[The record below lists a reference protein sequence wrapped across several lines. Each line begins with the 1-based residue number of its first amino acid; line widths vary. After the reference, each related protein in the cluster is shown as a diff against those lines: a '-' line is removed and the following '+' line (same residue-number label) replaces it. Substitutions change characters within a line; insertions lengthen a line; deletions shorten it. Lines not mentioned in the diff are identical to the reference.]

1 MKILKDLQPANVF
14 AYFEEICSI
23 PHTSFHEKALSDYC
37 VDFAQNHGFYYEQDC
52 LGNVIIIKE
61 ATEGYENAAPVMIQ
75 GHLDMVGDKTADCPL
90 DLEKDGLILKI
101 DGDYLTAEGTTLGG
115 DDGIAIAYA
124 LAILDSKDIP
134 HPRLEAVFTVSEE
147 VGLLGASA
155 IDLSC
160 CKAKRLL
167 NIDSEVEGV
176 LTVGCAGGRRTCS
189 TIPVVRESRTGI
201 VYDIALT
208 GLLGGHSGME
218 IHKGRA
224 NANVLMGRFLLY
236 AKNKLPYALVSLNG
250 GVKENVIPN
259 ISKASVVIDPA
270 QEETLLQ
277 VISDFQKIVSV
288 EYAAADPNIKLICT
302 SDETD
307 CSDGT
312 MNSIQTVNALDE
324 ASLNKLLTALNIVPN
339 GVQTMSMDLP
349 GLVETSLNVG
359 VMELTETDFTF
370 KASIRSSVVSAKE
383 YIYDKIALLTESL
396 GGNVSYVGDYPAWA
410 YTRDSKLRDLCVDI
424 FEKQYGKKPVIEIIH
439 AGLECGILSSKI
451 EGLDCISFGPDLLDI
466 HTSNE
471 RMGISSVQ
479 RVWEY
484 LKAILAAK

>member
-1 MKILKDLQPANVF
+1 MKILKDLQPTKVF

-37 VDFAQNHGFYYEQDC
+37 VNFAKEHGFYYEQDD

-61 ATEGYENAAPVMIQ
+61 ATPGYEEAAPVMVQ
-75 GHLDMVGDKTADCPL
+75 GHLDMVGDKTPDCPL

-101 DGDYLTAEGTTLGG
+101 EGDYVTADGTTLGG
-115 DDGIAIAYA
+115 DNGIAIAYA
-124 LAILDSKDIP
+124 LALLDAKDIP

-160 CKAKRLL
+160 CQAKRLL
-167 NIDSEVEGV
+167 NLDSEAEGV
-176 LTVGCAGGRRTCS
+176 LTVGCAGGRRTTS
-189 TIPVVRESRTGI
+189 NIPVTRKAASGLA
-201 VYDIALT
+201 YQLAFT
-208 GLLGGHSGME
+208 GLLGGHSGMD

-236 AKNKLPYALVSLNG
+236 LKNKFYYNLISLSG
-250 GVKENVIPN
+250 GIKENVIPN
-259 ISKASVVIDPA
+259 KSQACILIDPA
-270 QEETLLQ
+270 LEETLLQ
-277 VISDFQKIVSV
+277 AVADFQKILST
-288 EYAAADPNIKLICT
+288 EYAAADQDIKLLCEKLPQIA
-302 SDETD
+302 SAPID
-307 CSDGT
+307 
-312 MNSIQTVNALDE
+312 QV
-324 ASLNKLLTALNIVPN
+324 SLNKILTALNTVPN
-339 GVQTMSMDLP
+339 GVQSMSMDLP

-359 VMELTETDFTF
+359 VMELTETDFVF

-383 YIYDKIALLTESL
+383 YIHDKIAILTHNL
-396 GGNVSYVGDYPAWA
+396 GGTIDFAGDYPAWA
-410 YTRDSKLRDLCVDI
+410 YSRDSKLRDLCVDI
-424 FEKQYGKKPVIEIIH
+424 YEKQYGKKPVIEIIH
-439 AGLECGILSSKI
+439 AGLECGILSSKVD
-451 EGLDCISFGPDLLDI
+451 GLDCISFGPDLIDI
-466 HTSNE
+466 HTFNE

>member
-1 MKILKDLQPANVF
+1 MGILKDLQPANVF

-37 VDFAQNHGFYYEQDC
+37 VNFAKEHGLYWEQDE

-61 ATEGYENAAPVMIQ
+61 ATEGYEEAAPVMIQ
-75 GHLDMVGDKTADCPL
+75 GHLDMVGDKTPDCPL

-101 DGDYLTAEGTTLGG
+101 EGDYLTAEGTTLGG
-115 DDGIAIAYA
+115 DDGIAVAYA
-124 LAILDSKDIP
+124 LAILDAEDIP

-160 CKAKRLL
+160 CQAKRLL
-167 NIDSEVEGV
+167 NIDSEAEGV
-176 LTVGCAGGRRTCS
+176 LTVGCAGGRRT
-189 TIPVVRESRTGI
+189 TATLPVIRTPKTGR
-201 VYDIALT
+201 VYDLTFT
-208 GLLGGHSGME
+208 GLQGGHSGME

-236 AKNKLPYALVSLNG
+236 LKNKMSYALITLKG

-259 ISKASVVIDPA
+259 ISQAGILISPEL
-270 QEETLLQ
+270 EETFLQ
-277 VISDFQKIVSV
+277 TAHSFQTIVST
-288 EYAAADPNIKLICT
+288 EYAAADPDIRLVCEK
-302 SDETD
+302 
-307 CSDGT
+307 
-312 MNSIQTVNALDE
+312 AAAAE
-324 ASLNKLLTALNIVPN
+324 ASVLTDTSRDNILTLLNAAPN
-339 GVQTMSMDLP
+339 GVQAMSMDLP
-349 GLVETSLNVG
+349 GLVETSLNLG
-359 VMELTETDFTF
+359 VMELSETEFILR
-370 KASIRSSVVSAKE
+370 ASIRSSVVSAKE
-383 YIYDKIALLTESL
+383 YIHDKLAILTESL
-396 GGNVSYVGDYPAWA
+396 GGSVSYVGDYPAWA
-410 YTRDSKLRDLCVDI
+410 YTRESRLRDLCVDI
-424 FEKQYGKKPVIEIIH
+424 FEKQYGKKPVVEIIH
-439 AGLECGILSSKI
+439 AGLECGILSSKV

-471 RMGISSVQ
+471 RMSISSVQ

>member
-1 MKILKDLQPANVF
+1 MKVLKDLQPANVF

-23 PHTSFHEKALSDYC
+23 PHTSFHEKELSDYC
-37 VDFAQNHGFYYEQDC
+37 VNFAKEHGFYYEQDD

-61 ATEGYENAAPVMIQ
+61 ATEGYENVSPIMIQ
-75 GHLDMVGDKTADCPL
+75 GHLDMVGDKTTDCPL

-101 DGDYLTAEGTTLGG
+101 EGDYLTADGTTLGG

-124 LAILDSKDIP
+124 FAVLDSKDIP
-134 HPRLEAVFTVSEE
+134 HPRLEAVFTVGEE

-160 CKAKRLL
+160 CQAKRLL
-167 NIDSEVEGV
+167 NIDSELEGV
-176 LTVGCAGGRRTCS
+176 LTAGCAGGRRTTS
-189 TIPVVRESRTGI
+189 TIPVAHHTMSGR
-201 VYDIALT
+201 VYHLALT
-208 GLLGGHSGME
+208 DLLGGHSGME

-236 AKNKLPYALVSLNG
+236 LKNKLSYGLLTVNG

-259 ISKASVVIDPA
+259 KSEADIVIDPA
-270 QEETLLQ
+270 SEETLLQ
-277 VISDFQKIVSV
+277 IVSNFQKLVST
-288 EYAAADPNIKLICT
+288 EYAAADPDIKLLCT
-302 SDETD
+302 SSADE
-307 CSDGT
+307 
-312 MNSIQTVNALDE
+312 QEVAVLD
-324 ASLNKLLTALNIVPN
+324 AVSLNKVLTTINTVPN
-339 GVQTMSMDLP
+339 GVQSMSMDLP

-359 VMELTETDFTF
+359 VMELTKDAFTF
-370 KASIRSSVVSAKE
+370 KTSIRSSVVSAKE
-383 YIYDKIALLTESL
+383 YIYDKIAILTQNL
-396 GGNVSYVGDYPAWA
+396 GGTIEYVGDYPAWT
-410 YTRDSKLRDLCVDI
+410 YSRDSKLRDLCVDI
-424 FEKQYGKKPVIEIIH
+424 FEKQYGKKPIIEIIH

-451 EGLDCISFGPDLLDI
+451 EGLDCISFGPDLMDI

-484 LKAILAAK
+484 LKAILATK

>member
-1 MKILKDLQPANVF
+1 MKVLKDLQPANVF

-23 PHTSFHEKALSDYC
+23 PHTSFHEKELSDYC
-37 VDFAQNHGFYYEQDC
+37 VNFAKEHGFYYEQDD

-61 ATEGYENAAPVMIQ
+61 ATEGYENVSPIMIQ

-101 DGDYLTAEGTTLGG
+101 EGDYLTADGTTLGG

-124 LAILDSKDIP
+124 LAVLDSKDIP
-134 HPRLEAVFTVSEE
+134 HPRLEAVFTVGEE
-147 VGLLGASA
+147 VGLLGAAA

-160 CKAKRLL
+160 CQAKRLL
-167 NIDSEVEGV
+167 NIDSELEGV
-176 LTVGCAGGRRTCS
+176 LTAGCAGGRRTTS
-189 TIPVVRESRTGI
+189 TIPVVHHTMSGR
-201 VYDIALT
+201 VYHLALT
-208 GLLGGHSGME
+208 DLLGGHSGME

-236 AKNKLPYALVSLNG
+236 LKNRLSYGLLTVNG

-259 ISKASVVIDPA
+259 KSEADIVIDA
-270 QEETLLQ
+270 SSENMLLQ
-277 VISDFQKIVSV
+277 IVTDFQKIIST
-288 EYAAADPNIKLICT
+288 EYAAADPDIKLLCT
-302 SDETD
+302 SSADE
-307 CSDGT
+307 
-312 MNSIQTVNALDE
+312 QEVAVLDE
-324 ASLNKLLTALNIVPN
+324 VSLNKVLTAINTVPN
-339 GVQTMSMDLP
+339 GVQSMSMDLP

-359 VMELTETDFTF
+359 VMELSKDAFIF
-370 KASIRSSVVSAKE
+370 KTSIRSSVVSAKE
-383 YIYDKIALLTESL
+383 YIYDKIAILTQNL
-396 GGNVSYVGDYPAWA
+396 GGTIEYVGDYPAWT
-410 YTRDSKLRDLCVDI
+410 YSRDSKLRDLCVDI
-424 FEKQYGKKPVIEIIH
+424 FEKQYGKKPIIEIIH

-451 EGLDCISFGPDLLDI
+451 EGLDCISFGPDLMDI

-484 LKAILAAK
+484 LKAILTAK

>member
-1 MKILKDLQPANVF
+1 MKVLKDLQPANVF

-23 PHTSFHEKALSDYC
+23 PHTSFHEKELSDYC
-37 VDFAQNHGFYYEQDC
+37 VNFAKEHGFYYEQDD

-61 ATEGYENAAPVMIQ
+61 ATEGYENVSPIMIQ
-75 GHLDMVGDKTADCPL
+75 GHLDMVGDKTTDCPL

-101 DGDYLTAEGTTLGG
+101 EGDYLTADGTTLGG

-124 LAILDSKDIP
+124 FAVLDSKDIP
-134 HPRLEAVFTVSEE
+134 HPRLEAVFTVGEE

-160 CKAKRLL
+160 CQAKRLL
-167 NIDSEVEGV
+167 NIDSELEGV
-176 LTVGCAGGRRTCS
+176 LTAGCAGGRRTTS
-189 TIPVVRESRTGI
+189 TIPVAHHTMSGR
-201 VYDIALT
+201 VYHLALT
-208 GLLGGHSGME
+208 DLLGGHSGME

-236 AKNKLPYALVSLNG
+236 LKNKLSYGLLTVNG

-259 ISKASVVIDPA
+259 KSEADIVIDPA
-270 QEETLLQ
+270 SEETLLQ
-277 VISDFQKIVSV
+277 IVSNFQKLVST
-288 EYAAADPNIKLICT
+288 EYAAADPDIKLLCT
-302 SDETD
+302 SSADE
-307 CSDGT
+307 
-312 MNSIQTVNALDE
+312 QEVAVLD
-324 ASLNKLLTALNIVPN
+324 AVSLNKVLTTINTVPN
-339 GVQTMSMDLP
+339 GVQSMSMDLP

-359 VMELTETDFTF
+359 VMELTKDAFTF
-370 KASIRSSVVSAKE
+370 KTSIRSSVVSAKE
-383 YIYDKIALLTESL
+383 YIYDKIAILTQNL
-396 GGNVSYVGDYPAWA
+396 GGTIEYVGDYPAWT
-410 YTRDSKLRDLCVDI
+410 YSRDSKLRDLCVDI
-424 FEKQYGKKPVIEIIH
+424 FEKQYGKKPIIEIIH

-451 EGLDCISFGPDLLDI
+451 EGLDCISFGPDLMDI

>member
-1 MKILKDLQPANVF
+1 MKIIKDLQPANVF
-14 AYFEEICSI
+14 AYFEEICGI

-37 VDFAQNHGFYYEQDC
+37 VDFAKKHGFYYEQDD

-61 ATEGYENAAPVMIQ
+61 ATEGYEDAAPVMIQ

-101 DGDYLTAEGTTLGG
+101 EGDYLTAEGTTLGG

-134 HPRLEAVFTVSEE
+134 HPRLETVFTVSEE
-147 VGLLGASA
+147 VGLLGASS

-167 NIDSEVEGV
+167 NIDSEAEGV

-189 TIPVVRESRTGI
+189 TIPVTRKLQNGL
-201 VYDIALT
+201 VYDITLT

-236 AKNKLPYALVSLNG
+236 AKNRLSFALVSLSG
-250 GVKENVIPN
+250 GIKENVIPN
-259 ISKASVVIDPA
+259 KSQVSIVIDSV
-270 QEETLLQ
+270 EEEAFLQ
-277 VISDFQKIVSV
+277 IVNDFQKIVSV
-288 EYAAADPNIKLICT
+288 EYAVADPDIKLICSKT
-302 SDETD
+302 G
-307 CSDGT
+307 CSAGNTGD
-312 MNSIQTVNALDE
+312 MQTANAIDE
-324 ASLNKLLTALNIVPN
+324 ASLSKLLTALNTVPN
-339 GVQTMSMDLP
+339 GVQAMSMDLP

-466 HTSNE
+466 HTVSE

>member
-1 MKILKDLQPANVF
+1 MKVLKDLQPANVF

-23 PHTSFHEKALSDYC
+23 PHTSFHEKELSDYC
-37 VDFAQNHGFYYEQDC
+37 VNFAKEHGFYYEQDD

-61 ATEGYENAAPVMIQ
+61 ATEGYENVSPIMIQ
-75 GHLDMVGDKTADCPL
+75 GHLDMVGDKTTDCPL

-101 DGDYLTAEGTTLGG
+101 EGDYLTADGTTLGG

-124 LAILDSKDIP
+124 LAVLDSKDIP
-134 HPRLEAVFTVSEE
+134 HPRLEAVFTVGEE
-147 VGLLGASA
+147 VGLLGAAA

-160 CKAKRLL
+160 CQAKRLL
-167 NIDSEVEGV
+167 NIDSELEGV
-176 LTVGCAGGRRTCS
+176 LTAGCAGGRRTTS
-189 TIPVVRESRTGI
+189 TIPVAHHTMSGR
-201 VYDIALT
+201 VYHLALT
-208 GLLGGHSGME
+208 DLLGGHSGME

-236 AKNKLPYALVSLNG
+236 LKNRLSYGLLAANG

-259 ISKASVVIDPA
+259 KSEADIVIDPA
-270 QEETLLQ
+270 SEETLLQ
-277 VISDFQKIVSV
+277 IVSDFQKLVST
-288 EYAAADPNIKLICT
+288 EYAAADPDIKLLCT
-302 SDETD
+302 SSADE
-307 CSDGT
+307 
-312 MNSIQTVNALDE
+312 QEVAVLDE
-324 ASLNKLLTALNIVPN
+324 VSLNKVLTAINTVPN
-339 GVQTMSMDLP
+339 GVQSMSMDLP

-359 VMELTETDFTF
+359 VMELTKDAFTF
-370 KASIRSSVVSAKE
+370 KTSIRSSVVSAKE
-383 YIYDKIALLTESL
+383 YIYDKIAILTQNL
-396 GGNVSYVGDYPAWA
+396 GGTIEYVGDYPAWT
-410 YTRDSKLRDLCVDI
+410 YSRDSKLRDLCVDI
-424 FEKQYGKKPVIEIIH
+424 FEKQYGKKPIIEIIH

-451 EGLDCISFGPDLLDI
+451 EGLDCISFGPDLMDI